1 MSDADQAD
9 ALQTGSYEVLR
20 DRLAA
25 QAKELAGKADAL
37 NEARQ
42 EAFGGS
48 QLEIVGQAR
57 VRTENNCVPRDIVQV
72 AGKLLFGFNVVTH
85 LREPTVDDV
94 FSLHTLSE
102 GADGFELDHAE
113 GPPGLLR
120 DPELLRELS
129 ELYRYYKGA
138 QLAQLRVT
146 ETGYLLAVFQIGDT
160 VDDVRVFHWQ
170 VAPDGSVRYAGSRG
184 ERHHVFPPSHD
195 FEWTEVTRDDHVA
208 GRFAHASIDDA
219 LFVETTGGDLTI
231 KVEDN
236 TETGEGVYREPVEHK
251 DQTLDD
257 AEIRWT
263 KVGGLY
269 LVSVLPYRETT
280 VRYLV
285 FDTRTHRVTRIDA
298 IGEACLRLPEDQ
310 GIIFPGGYYL
320 QSGDTK
326 LFEGDNAGLELKRSI
341 RAPNGEDVLYVFHRR
356 TDGLYK
362 LLPYNLIRK
371 EVANPIPC
379 HGYSLFDDGKMVIF
393 RATDEPERIHRM
405 QVWQTPFASLEHA
418 DQAPS
423 AATGVLAKVGNP
435 ELVRGISDCYTVRRL
450 SVPDVPSRQGFE
462 DLIAAVTRTLDT
474 YYWLAHE
481 DVGDLAATLHT
492 IRQTAELVID
502 EFEKVTAIRARA
514 AEALTEARQAQK
526 ELIRSLRPHEWKDVA
541 RFMEALTALKTR
553 RGHLITLREMRYMDV
568 DAVDALEA
576 EVTEAFDKVSR
587 ATVEFLLDDAALA
600 PLAKRIGE
608 IAEKV
613 EAVDKG
619 VLLNE
624 LAAEVDSVGEGLD
637 VLSEVVGGLQVD
649 DAAARTEILERIGE
663 VYGQLNRVRALLTNR
678 KKEVLGRES
687 RAEFGAQFA
696 LFAQAVQSALAQASS
711 PEACDEQLSRL
722 MVQLE
727 ELEARFGELDE
738 FVADIATKREEVYE
752 TFGGKKQQLLEERQ
766 RRAATLASAAE
777 RILEGIARRARTFD
791 DADALNAWFASDAM
805 VLKLRDL
812 VDRLLDLGD
821 NVHAEEL
828 AAKLKTAR
836 QDAQRTLR
844 DRTDLYE
851 DGDAIIR
858 LGRQRFGVNSQPL
871 ELTIVPRDEGL
882 AFHLTGTDFYQAI
895 DDPALEGTRPL
906 WSQTLISETED
917 VYRGEYLAA
926 CVLFAAERGD
936 DGQSLAALHEAVREG
951 RLLEVV
957 RAEAQQ
963 RYDEGYDRGVHD
975 ADATA
980 ILDKLLAM
988 ESTAGLLRFPG
999 PARALACLF
1008 WAHQGDAARLARRGA
1023 SLGRLER
1030 TFGRARA
1037 VDDLRAQIE
1046 QALGA
1051 FLEARGLAQDPHTP
1065 TAAGERTLAA
1075 RYLAEELMR
1084 PELRF
1089 TTSAAAVEL
1098 AEARE
1103 RDLDKRNL
1111 RAPLDEELRDEA
1123 VSIADRLGLARAWL
1137 AAFLE
1142 RGSDSVSGPDAA
1154 RRAELAPSL
1163 EEAAVILV
1171 TEGALARETSAA
1183 LGSLEVTGLL
1193 GQHPRIEGGAM
1204 RIRLDE
1210 LLVRLDAF
1218 AHHRVPAYEAYRE
1231 LRHRL
1236 IERERRRLRVSELVP
1251 RVLSS
1256 FVRNRL
1262 IDQVYLP
1269 LIGDNL
1275 AKQIGTAG
1283 KDARTDR
1290 MGLLLLIS
1298 PPGYGKTTLME
1309 YVASQLGLVFVKV
1322 NGPSLGH
1329 HVGSLD
1335 PTEAPNATARQE
1347 VDKINL
1353 ALEMG
1358 NNAMLYLDDIQHT
1371 SPELLQKFISLC
1383 DAQRRIEGVWNERT
1397 RTYDLRGKRFC
1408 VVMAGNPYT
1417 ESGEKFQ
1424 IPDML
1429 ANRADTYNLGDIL
1442 EGKEDAF
1449 ALSYLE
1455 NALTS
1460 NAVLA
1465 PIASRSLDDVHRFV
1479 RMARGEEV
1487 PSTELEG
1494 NYGAAEVQ
1502 EATSVL
1508 KKLFRVQRVLGMV
1521 NAEYIRSASMEDAY
1535 RTEPPFKLQG
1545 SYRNMNKLAEKVVGA
1560 MNDEELEQLVDDH
1573 YQSESQT
1580 LTTGAEQN
1588 LLKLAE
1594 MRGRMTDAQR
1604 ARWEEIKREY
1614 RRLKTM
1620 GGAEDDPVV
1629 RVTGTLSGLGA
1640 QLEMIQSAIR
1650 DAADRVIPEADYE
1663 LE

>member
-1 MSDADQAD
+1 
-9 ALQTGSYEVLR
+9 
-20 DRLAA
+20 
-25 QAKELAGKADAL
+25 
-37 NEARQ
+37 
-42 EAFGGS
+42 
-48 QLEIVGQAR
+48 
-57 VRTENNCVPRDIVQV
+57 
-72 AGKLLFGFNVVTH
+72 
-85 LREPTVDDV
+85 
-94 FSLHTLSE
+94 
-102 GADGFELDHAE
+102 
-113 GPPGLLR
+113 
-120 DPELLRELS
+120 
-129 ELYRYYKGA
+129 
-138 QLAQLRVT
+138 
-146 ETGYLLAVFQIGDT
+146 
-160 VDDVRVFHWQ
+160 
-170 VAPDGSVRYAGSRG
+170 
-184 ERHHVFPPSHD
+184 VFPPSHD

-208 GRFAHASIDDA
+208 GRFSHVNIDDA

-231 KVEDN
+231 KVENN
-236 TETGEGVYREPVEHK
+236 TETGEGVYREPVEHA
-251 DQTLDD
+251 DQILDD
-257 AEIRWT
+257 AEIHWT
-263 KVGGLY
+263 RVGGLY
-269 LVSVLPYRETT
+269 LLSILPYREQT

-326 LFEGDNAGLELKRSI
+326 LFEGDSAGLELKRSI
-341 RAPNGEDVLYVFHRR
+341 RSPNGEDVLYVFHRR
-356 TDGLYK
+356 GDGLYK

-371 EVANPIPC
+371 QVATPIPC
-379 HGYSLFDDGKMVIF
+379 HGYSLFDDGVMVIF
-393 RATDEPERIHRM
+393 RAEDAPDQIHRM
-405 QVWQTPFASLEHA
+405 QVWQTPFSSLEHA
-418 DQAPS
+418 EATPS

-462 DLIAAVTRTLDT
+462 DLIAAATRTLDT
-474 YYWLAHE
+474 YYWLGHE
-481 DVGDLAATLHT
+481 QVGDLAATLHT

-514 AEALTEARQAQK
+514 GEALQQAREAQR
-526 ELIRSLRPHEWKDVA
+526 ELIRSLRPHEWRDVA
-541 RFMEALTALKTR
+541 EFMRALTALKAR

-568 DAVDALEA
+568 EAVDALEA
-576 EVTEAFDKVSR
+576 EVTEAFDKVSK
-587 ATVEFLLDDAALA
+587 ATVEFLLDDSALA
-600 PLAKRIGE
+600 PLAGRIE
-608 IAEKV
+608 AIAGKV
-613 EAVDKG
+613 AAADKG

-637 VLSEVVGGLQVD
+637 VLSEVVGGLKVD
-649 DAAARTEILERIGE
+649 DAAARTQILERIGE
-663 VYGQLNRVRALLTNR
+663 VYGKLNRVRALLTNR
-678 KKEVLGRES
+678 KKDVLGRES

-696 LFAQAVQSALAQASS
+696 LFAQAVQSALAQAGT
-711 PEACDEQLSRL
+711 PEGCDEQLSRL

-752 TFGGKKQQLLEERQ
+752 AFGAKKQQLLEERQ
-766 RRAATLASAAE
+766 RRAVTLASASE
-777 RILEGIARRARTFD
+777 RILEGIARRARTFE
-791 DADALNAWFASDAM
+791 DADSLNAWFASDAM

-812 VDRLLDLGD
+812 VDRLLELGD

-844 DRTDLYE
+844 DRADLFE
-851 DGDAIIR
+851 DGDAAIR
-858 LGRQRFGVNSQPL
+858 LGRQRFGVNAQPL
-871 ELTIVPRDEGL
+871 ELTIVPRGEGL

-895 DDPALEGTRPL
+895 DDPALEGTRPF
-906 WSQTLISETED
+906 WTQTLVSESED

-936 DGQSLAALHEAVREG
+936 DGQSLAALHEAVRDG

-957 RAEAQQ
+957 RAEAQR

-975 ADATA
+975 ADAAA

-988 ESTAGLLRFPG
+988 ESTAGLLRFPA

-1008 WAHQGDAARLARRGA
+1008 WAHQGDEALATRLARLGA

-1030 TFGRARA
+1030 TFGRAAA
-1037 VDDLRAQIE
+1037 VNELRVQVE
-1046 QALGA
+1046 GALEE

-1065 TAAGERTLAA
+1065 TAEGERTLAA
-1075 RYLAEELMR
+1075 RYLTEELMK
-1084 PELRF
+1084 EALRF
-1089 TTSAAAVEL
+1089 TTSAEAVEL
-1098 AEARE
+1098 ADALA

-1111 RAPLDEELRDEA
+1111 RAPLDDELRDPT
-1123 VSIADRLGLARAWL
+1123 VSIADRLGLARAWI

-1142 RGSDSVSGPDAA
+1142 RGSDGVSGPDEA

-1171 TEGALARETSAA
+1171 TDGMLARETSAA

-1193 GQHPRIEGGAM
+1193 GQHRRIEGGAM
-1204 RIRLDE
+1204 RLRLDE

-1218 AHHRVPAYEAYRE
+1218 AHHRVPAYQAYRA
-1231 LRHRL
+1231 LRHEL
-1236 IERERRRLRVSELVP
+1236 VERERRRLRVSELLP

-1256 FVRNRL
+1256 FVRNQL

-1283 KDARTDR
+1283 KDSRTDR

-1329 HVGSLD
+1329 HVTSLD
-1335 PTEAPNATARQE
+1335 PADAPNATARQE

-1383 DAQRRIEGVWNERT
+1383 DAQRRIEGVWSGRT

-1408 VVMAGNPYT
+1408 VIMAGNPYT

-1460 NAVLA
+1460 NAVLS

-1479 RMARGEEV
+1479 RMARGEDV
-1487 PSTELEG
+1487 PTTELEG

-1508 KKLFRVQRVLGMV
+1508 QKLFRVQSVLSMV

-1545 SYRNMNKLAEKVVGA
+1545 SYRNMNKLAEKVVSA

-1594 MRGRMTDAQR
+1594 MRDRMTEAQQE
-1604 ARWEEIKREY
+1604 RWDEIKREF

-1620 GGAEDDPVV
+1620 GGGEDDPVV

-1640 QLEMIQSAIR
+1640 QLELIQGAIR
-1650 DAADRVIPEADYE
+1650 DAADRIVPGADYE